1 MYEAKAQKAEMK
13 IQPSETERLTDD
25 YWGPHGSPDSTHQ
38 WGFWVKNNNKK
49 TPTKIQIGILLCKL
63 KLWAW
68 GAIRVFCCTL
78 VGSAPAFTSGCLFC
92 RWFSYL
98 PRLCLLLSPF
108 KCPQR
113 WVFNSA
119 SQLWDPDSPPWQAI
133 NPSAPS
139 FISLTSPSLSR
150 PLPILSPPRPQL
162 GFFRR
167 AVYYRIMPKHQGVK
181 IRRAERYQFNLGF
194 QPEDSRKKYW
204 ITNWTEM
211 QQYYYW
217 GLFPLGPW
225 CTRCH
230 AGLTWTLKRPLGLV
244 KTHGQE
250 AQCTDQLWIV
260 FLFF

>member
-1 MYEAKAQKAEMK
+1 MRFGSFAALDFVL
-13 IQPSETERLTDD
+13 SCRLCSCL
-25 YWGPHGSPDSTHQ
+25 H
-38 WGFWVKNNNKK
+38 FR
-49 TPTKIQIGILLCKL
+49 LLVL
-63 KLWAW
+63 
-68 GAIRVFCCTL
+68 
-78 VGSAPAFTSGCLFC
+78 

-119 SQLWDPDSPPWQAI
+119 SQLWNPDSPPWQAI

-139 FISLTSPSLSR
+139 FISLPPPSH
-150 PLPILSPPRPQL
+150 SPPRPQL

-230 AGLTWTLKRPLGLV
+230 AGLTWTLQRPLGLV
-244 KTHGQE
+244 KTHGQQ

-260 FLFF
+260 FLFFCFFFSFFKFS